1 MPGFPPGFRSG
12 ASFYRIWNYP
22 RAARLKAELQ
32 FEKDKAAEL
41 DRLESALIPFLQAN
55 IIGGGMLKAAEERVT
70 ADVVKQG
77 DELYFSDEADEDEK
91 GKEKGYVYRP
101 L

>member
-1 MPGFPPGFRSG
+1 MKFRK
-12 ASFYRIWNYP
+12 RITITAH
-22 RAARLKAELQ
+22 RSISQ
-32 FEKDKAAEL
+32 
-41 DRLESALIPFLQAN
+41 S
-55 IIGGGMLKAAEERVT
+55 AEERVT

>member
-1 MPGFPPGFRSG
+1 MQ
-12 ASFYRIWNYP
+12 N
-22 RAARLKAELQ
+22 
-32 FEKDKAAEL
+32 
-41 DRLESALIPFLQAN
+41 
-55 IIGGGMLKAAEERVT
+55 GGGMLKAAEERVT
-70 ADVVKQG
+70 ADIVKQG